1 MNSLNDYWKLV
12 GVKFRRLLRRASVD
26 ERGGILTL
34 WALLITPA
42 AIMLAVLSFEVM
54 RERSAE
60 EALQNNAD
68 DLVELLAVGRDNY
81 EALELA
87 GIHDTEGNIAG
98 ALPLEGECKLYP
110 FKGCPKLRSI
120 INSNLRANGIF
131 AATLTFCY
139 SMPST
144 TTSVASSPPPPPPEP
159 PSAFVSLSALW
170 YQEPNSVFIWPDGV
184 RLLAVS
190 DIALIADRHAP
201 LNATFQPYNA
211 STDRL
216 DGSKPEGRNICSPTT
231 TSSSVP

>member
-1 MNSLNDYWKLV
+1 MITGKLV
-12 GVKFRRLLRRASVD
+12 EVKFRQKFRHLVRRASVD

-60 EALQNNAD
+60 EALQDNAD
-68 DLVELLAVGRDNY
+68 DLVELLALGRDNY

-87 GIHDTEGNIAG
+87 GISGMEGNIAG

-120 INSNLRANGIF
+120 IHSNLRANGIF
-131 AATLTFCY
+131 ADTLTFCY

-144 TTSVASSPPPPPPEP
+144 TAAGTPPPPPPPP

-170 YQEPNSVFIWPDGV
+170 YQEPNTLFVWPDGV

-190 DIALIADRHAP
+190 DIALIADRHTDKYA
-201 LNATFQPYNA
+201 ATFQSYYE

-216 DGSKPEGRNICSPTT
+216 DGSKPDGREICSPTT
-231 TSSSVP
+231 TSAPP

>member
-12 GVKFRRLLRRASVD
+12 GVKCRRLLRRASVD

-60 EALQNNAD
+60 EALQDNAD
-68 DLVELLAVGRDNY
+68 DLVELLALGRDNY

-87 GIHDTEGNIAG
+87 GITDTEGNISG

-131 AATLTFCY
+131 ADTLTFCY

-144 TTSVASSPPPPPPEP
+144 TAAGTPPPPPGTP
-159 PSAFVSLSALW
+159 PPPASAFVSLSALW

-216 DGSKPEGRNICSPTT
+216 DGSKSDDGRDICSPTT
-231 TSSSVP
+231 TP